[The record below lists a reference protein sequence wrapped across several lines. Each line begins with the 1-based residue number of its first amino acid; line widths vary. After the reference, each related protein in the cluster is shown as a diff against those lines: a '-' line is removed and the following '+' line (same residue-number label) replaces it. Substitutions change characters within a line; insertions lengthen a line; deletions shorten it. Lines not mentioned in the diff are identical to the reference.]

1 MPGNV
6 AWRTDATDATAT
18 GYGSRQY
25 AEALSEFG
33 TPLELPGCRG
43 WVLQRPIPG
52 TPHLDAMGSYPV
64 FACRDW
70 SRLPDDLEALPAGL
84 VSLALVT
91 DAFGNWSEAILRR
104 CFDRVQRFKD
114 HFVYDLALPP
124 ERHVSRSH
132 QRNAR
137 LGLRH
142 LRVEVTTDAAAHLDE
157 WTALYGTLV
166 ERRRITGI
174 RAFSAGSFA
183 RQLRVPGIT
192 MFRAFHGDDV
202 IAAQLWYTG
211 DDVAYGHLATGD
223 QAAYT
228 LGAADALYWSALQ
241 YFRGRVRWLDL
252 GGGAGIRTDRH
263 DGLSAFKR
271 GWSTASRPVFFCG
284 RILDPPRYAQIL
296 REQQVPETA
305 YFPAYRQGEFA

>member
-1 MPGNV
+1 MRAGAV
-6 AWRTDATDATAT
+6 DRTAT

-33 TPLELPGCRG
+33 TPLELPRCSG

-52 TPHLDAMGSYPV
+52 TPHLDAMGCYPV

-70 SRLPDDLEALPAGL
+70 SRLRDDIEALPDGL

-91 DAFGNWSEAILRR
+91 DAFGNWSEPLLRR
-104 CFDRVQRFKD
+104 CFDRVLRFKD
-114 HFVYDLALPP
+114 HFVYDLAFPP
-124 ERHVSRSH
+124 EQHVSWSH
-132 QRNAR
+132 RRNAR
-137 LGLRH
+137 SALRH
-142 LRVEVTTDAAAHLDE
+142 LWVEVTTDAARHLDE
-157 WTALYGTLV
+157 WAALYGALV

-183 RQLRVPGIT
+183 RQLRVPGVT
-192 MFRAFHGDDV
+192 MFRAFHGHDV
-202 IAAQLWYTG
+202 IAAQLWYTD
-211 DDVAYGHLATGD
+211 DDVAYSHLTTGGH
-223 QAAYT
+223 AAYT
-228 LGAADALYWSALQ
+228 RGAVDALHWSALQ
-241 YFRGRVRWLDL
+241 HFRGRVRWLDL
-252 GGGAGIRTDRH
+252 GGGAGLTSDGR

-296 REQQVPETA
+296 REQHVPETD
-305 YFPAYRQGEFA
+305 YFPAYRQGEFT